1 MDQRP
6 LPPGMNAGS
15 YAQEVYPPGGRFAAP
30 PGPAMDFQPGH
41 PYREDPWLRA
51 PTLQPSGASFR
62 AREPPRAETPA
73 AFRGGLDRDAPLMP
87 SFQALAYGRDPFD
100 ESFHS
105 KTRFASFSDRDRA
118 FESLSTASTA
128 ESFRY
133 PSLGS
138 PLSPPASKPSTLLIF
153 DWDDT
158 LMCSSALNAGNFQP
172 HQFVQ
177 LETLVGQV
185 LTTSM
190 RLGETVIVTNADQ
203 LWVTESTR
211 RFLPRVLPLLS
222 RIHVVSARKLFE
234 QSWPGDVFAWKRE
247 AFREVIVPWQSTAMA
262 PGGMHLVI
270 LGDSAAEMEAAHS
283 SLVGLVSPSAVKTV
297 KFKEMPSAEELLEQL
312 RLINQ
317 ELPIIVAE
325 DRSSNRNLASQLWL
339 QSPSAPSTLP
349 PTAYGT
355 MSFGGRFGMPLS
367 APII

>member
-1 MDQRP
+1 M
-6 LPPGMNAGS
+6 
-15 YAQEVYPPGGRFAAP
+15 
-30 PGPAMDFQPGH
+30 
-41 PYREDPWLRA
+41 
-51 PTLQPSGASFR
+51 
-62 AREPPRAETPA
+62 
-73 AFRGGLDRDAPLMP
+73 MP
-87 SFQALAYGRDPFD
+87 SFQAAYGRDPFD

-118 FESLSTASTA
+118 LESLSTASTA

-158 LMCSSALNAGNFQP
+158 LMCSSALNAGNFQA

-177 LETLVGQV
+177 LETLVEQV

-222 RIHVVSARKLFE
+222 RIHVISARKLFE

-247 AFREVIVPWQSTAMA
+247 AFREVMVPWQATAMA
-262 PGGMHLVI
+262 PGGMHLVV

-325 DRSSNRNLASQLWL
+325 ERSSNRNLASQLWL
-339 QSPSAPSTLP
+339 QSPAPSMSSRLP
-349 PTAYGT
+349 PSAYGT
-355 MSFGGRFGMPLS
+355 MSFSGRFGMPLS
-367 APII
+367 APVI

>member
-1 MDQRP
+1 
-6 LPPGMNAGS
+6 
-15 YAQEVYPPGGRFAAP
+15 
-30 PGPAMDFQPGH
+30 
-41 PYREDPWLRA
+41 
-51 PTLQPSGASFR
+51 
-62 AREPPRAETPA
+62 
-73 AFRGGLDRDAPLMP
+73 
-87 SFQALAYGRDPFD
+87 
-100 ESFHS
+100 
-105 KTRFASFSDRDRA
+105 
-118 FESLSTASTA
+118 
-128 ESFRY
+128 
-133 PSLGS
+133 
-138 PLSPPASKPSTLLIF
+138 
-153 DWDDT
+153 
-158 LMCSSALNAGNFQP
+158 
-172 HQFVQ
+172 
-177 LETLVGQV
+177 
-185 LTTSM
+185 M